1 MSNTTTSTET
11 YSTTD
16 IEIVM
21 RRVTADLVMIAS
33 SSRGWT
39 EERAREIG
47 YDVDL
52 LARKGYLKSVDVTL
66 LSGGIE
72 KMATRFEVNTSAG
85 TLSMSRP
92 GGVMW
97 PSVQD
102 PELRI
107 VLEYTDDYT
116 PIARE
121 MLAGKLK
128 RQWIPTS
135 ADTTH
140 SSLTS
145 GAGRDYASNGYGIQR
160 KDFTK

>member
-1 MSNTTTSTET
+1 MSSTTTNTET

-16 IEIVM
+16 IEIVL
-21 RRVTADLVMIAS
+21 RRVTADLVMIAAS
-33 SSRGWT
+33 TRGWT
-39 EERAREIG
+39 EERAREIAH
-47 YDVDL
+47 DVEL

-66 LSGGIE
+66 LSGGVE

-102 PELRI
+102 PDLRVI
-107 VLEYTDDYT
+107 LEYTDDYT
-116 PIARE
+116 AIARE
-121 MLAGKLK
+121 MLANKLK
-128 RQWIPTS
+128 RQWTPTS
-135 ADTTH
+135 TDTSH

-145 GAGRDYASNGYGIQR
+145 GLGRDYASNGYGIQR

>member
-1 MSNTTTSTET
+1 VSSTTTNTET

-16 IEIVM
+16 IEIVL

-33 SSRGWT
+33 STRGWT
-39 EERAREIG
+39 EERACEIAH
-47 YDVDL
+47 DVEL
-52 LARKGYLKSVDVTL
+52 LARKGYMKWVDVTL
-66 LSGGIE
+66 LSGGVE

-102 PELRI
+102 PELRLI
-107 VLEYTDDYT
+107 LEYTDDYT
-116 PIARE
+116 AIARE
-121 MLAGKLK
+121 MLAEKLK
-128 RQWIPTS
+128 CQWTPTS

-145 GAGRDYASNGYGIQR
+145 SAGRDYASNGYGIQR

>member
-1 MSNTTTSTET
+1 MK
-11 YSTTD
+11 
-16 IEIVM
+16 
-21 RRVTADLVMIAS
+21 
-33 SSRGWT
+33 W
-39 EERAREIG
+39 
-47 YDVDL
+47 
-52 LARKGYLKSVDVTL
+52 VDVTL
-66 LSGGIE
+66 LSGGVE

-102 PELRI
+102 PDLRLI
-107 VLEYTDDYT
+107 LEYTDNYT
-116 PIARE
+116 AIARE

-128 RQWIPTS
+128 CQWTPTS

-145 GAGRDYASNGYGIQR
+145 SAGRDYASNGYGIQR